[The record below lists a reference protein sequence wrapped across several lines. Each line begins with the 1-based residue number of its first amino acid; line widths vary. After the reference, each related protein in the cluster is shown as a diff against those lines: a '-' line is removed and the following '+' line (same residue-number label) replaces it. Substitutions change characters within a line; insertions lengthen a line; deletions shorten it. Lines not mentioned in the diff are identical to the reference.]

1 MAKDL
6 AHSPETELKALEDA
20 FCAAIVKNDAD
31 AIGRFLAP
39 DWIIID
45 PNGEI
50 VDRSRFLSVV
60 QSGALKHE
68 TMQSEDVR
76 VRVHDN
82 VAIVAALTSTKGNFM
97 GQPFSTKERATD
109 VFVRRGQ
116 HWECIF
122 SQLTSYKEK
131 HG

>member
-1 MAKDL
+1 MAKDP
-6 AHSPETELKALEDA
+6 AHSPETELKALEEA

-45 PNGEI
+45 PNGGI
-50 VDRSRFLSVV
+50 VARSRVLTVI
-60 QSGALKHE
+60 QSGALTHE
-68 TMQSEDVR
+68 TMDSEDVR
-76 VRVHDN
+76 VRVHDDL
-82 VAIVAALTSTKGNFM
+82 AIVTALTSTKDAFM

-116 HWECIF
+116 RWECIF